1 MGYSRYYLVAICLVS
16 AVTFS
21 LSFAEIPV
29 IIPLGAANQ
38 NNPFSLSPSTLEVQ
52 VNDTVTWKNQDTAA
66 HTVTTGKPG
75 LGFDGRIDSGI
86 IPPGG
91 TFSYTFTKTGL
102 YQYYCLFHPW
112 MTGFVNVG
120 TSTPDMPIG
129 ILVSTDKSVYS
140 KGDAIHVS
148 GQVSQFIANKQVT
161 VWVTD
166 SKGTGVSIVHTET
179 RTGRDFGVDIPVTAA
194 TWIPGNNYTIYAQY
208 GPASSVATALVQYEP
223 SSNNNTVQD
232 TTSDVTPSKD
242 TYMSSYK
249 KAIPD
254 SNGYVTV
261 QTGRHVYT
269 SDSPVIVYGS
279 IWDGVFAQVGGGAYL
294 ATVPISDTTGNTVA
308 ELVDVTMTDMNGN
321 TVSSKQVQVSSDG
334 SYVAQMKIPI
344 DSDGLYHVQ
353 AQLKTKDGL
362 VQTLGGD
369 VISKLGSSTNFLVI
383 TPDAFPVST
392 NLGKYD
398 VEISSNSTV
407 TGFTADLAQ
416 KKISFNVQGESGTRG
431 TTDVIVPKY
440 VLGGQIQVLI
450 DGIAQ
455 PFNSD
460 GVIVTS
466 DTASETGFEINYH
479 HSVHTI
485 ELVGSDAAEPPVQVQ
500 AVPEFGLAPV
510 ILALSVAGIIAVSYR
525 TKLV

>member
-1 MGYSRYYLVAICLVS
+1 MVYSRYYLVVICLVS
-16 AVTFS
+16 VVTFS

-29 IIPLGAANQ
+29 VIPLGAANQ

-52 VNDTVTWKNQDTAA
+52 VNDTVTWKNQDTAV
-66 HTVTTGKPG
+66 HTVTTGKSG

-86 IPPGG
+86 IQPGG

-140 KGDAIHVS
+140 KGDVIHVS

-161 VWVTD
+161 VWATD
-166 SKGTGVSIVHTET
+166 SKGTGISVVHTET
-179 RTGRDFGVDIPVTAA
+179 RTGRNFGVDIPVTA
-194 TWIPGNNYTIYAQY
+194 TQWIPGNNYTIYAQY

-223 SSNNNTVQD
+223 ELSNNTVKN
-232 TTSDVTPSKD
+232 TVSDVIPSKD
-242 TYMSSYK
+242 EYMSSYK
-249 KAIPD
+249 KTIPD

-269 SDSPVIVYGS
+269 ADSPVIVSGA
-279 IWDGVFAQVGGGAYL
+279 IWDGVFVKVGGGAYL
-294 ATVPISDTTGNTVA
+294 ATVPISDTTGNTMA
-308 ELVDVTMTDMNGN
+308 ELVDITITDLNGN
-321 TVSSKQVQVSSDG
+321 IVSSKQVQVSSDG
-334 SYVAQMKIPI
+334 SYVTQMKIPT

-369 VISKLGSSTNFLVI
+369 VMSKLGSSTNFLVAK
-383 TPDAFPVST
+383 PDTFSVPT

-398 VEISSNSTV
+398 VDISSNSTV

-416 KKISFNVQGESGTRG
+416 KKISFNVQGESGTHG
-431 TTDVIVPKY
+431 TTDVVVPKT

-450 DGIAQ
+450 DGIVQ
-455 PFNSD
+455 PYGSD
-460 GVIVTS
+460 DVIVTS

-485 ELVGSDAAEPPVQVQ
+485 DLVGSSAAEPLVYTQ

-510 ILALSVAGIIAVSYR
+510 ILTLSVVGIIVVSYR
-525 TKLV
+525 TRL